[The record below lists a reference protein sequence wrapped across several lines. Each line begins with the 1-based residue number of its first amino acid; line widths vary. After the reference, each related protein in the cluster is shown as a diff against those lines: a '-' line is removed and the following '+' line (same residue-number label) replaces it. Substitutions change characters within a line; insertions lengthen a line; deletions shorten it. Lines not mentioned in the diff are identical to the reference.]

1 MTKEMPKLLI
11 VSSSNWI
18 ENTSSGNTFS
28 NMFSCWDSDRIAMVY
43 TKSELPDNDIC
54 YNYFRLSETNV
65 FKSYFDKKIKIGEAI
80 DLRKIE
86 KNTSNAKN
94 GIENRVKNSVIKKL
108 CYNMLLFCR
117 EIMWCCSKWK
127 TKELDIFLE
136 EFQPDVIFACG
147 YGSAFMN
154 KIEQYI
160 ISKTKARTALF
171 IGDDWYSLK
180 QINFS
185 PFFWIMRLW
194 NRKEVRKTTSLCN
207 LFYTMAPKV
216 KEEFDKY
223 LKIDSKILAKS
234 GKFNSYTSAELN
246 KPLKLVYT
254 GNLFCGRWKSLAQI
268 ASAIQEINKNGKKAE
283 LFIYSVEQ
291 LTKKQ
296 ERLLNIE
303 GASYFMGEIS
313 AKEVEK
319 VQARADILI
328 FVEATNLKDRY
339 ISWLSFSTKLV
350 DYFEK
355 GKCIFAI
362 GWEKSS
368 PIDYLIKNDAA
379 VVATSSDE
387 ILGKL
392 TQLVNDEK
400 IILEYGKKAF
410 LTGKKI
416 TLKKL

>member
-1 MTKEMPKLLI
+1 
-11 VSSSNWI
+11 
-18 ENTSSGNTFS
+18 
-28 NMFSCWDSDRIAMVY
+28 
-43 TKSELPDNDIC
+43 
-54 YNYFRLSETNV
+54 
-65 FKSYFDKKIKIGEAI
+65 
-80 DLRKIE
+80 
-86 KNTSNAKN
+86 
-94 GIENRVKNSVIKKL
+94 
-108 CYNMLLFCR
+108 
-117 EIMWCCSKWK
+117 
-127 TKELDIFLE
+127 
-136 EFQPDVIFACG
+136 
-147 YGSAFMN
+147 
-154 KIEQYI
+154 
-160 ISKTKARTALF
+160 
-171 IGDDWYSLK
+171 
-180 QINFS
+180 
-185 PFFWIMRLW
+185 MRLW